1 MLGMTEDNRWV
12 TLDGVTSSLVTE
24 RPKVESNELGVERRP
39 WEECTWVVVVSP
51 ISTSGDISM
60 LTFQNPTDLE
70 ERETTGLEGKRVL
83 NT

>member
-1 MLGMTEDNRWV
+1 MTGDNRRV
-12 TLDGVTSSLVTE
+12 ALDGDTSSMVTE
-24 RPKVESNELGVERRP
+24 RSKAESSELGVERRP
-39 WEECTWVVVVSP
+39 WEGYTWVVVVSP

-70 ERETTGLEGKRVL
+70 EREMTGLEGKRVL

>member
-1 MLGMTEDNRWV
+1 MTGDNRWV
-12 TLDGVTSSLVTE
+12 TLEAVTSSLVTE
-24 RPKVESNELGVERRP
+24 RPKVESSELGVERRP
-39 WEECTWVVVVSP
+39 WEEYTWVVVMLL

-70 ERETTGLEGKRVL
+70 ERGMTGLEGKRVL